1 MLSLLAKQVAALAAL
16 GRVDAVND
24 LLDESL
30 ALPPQQGWP
39 QGVIIRV
46 AALELRGHGHKE
58 ESLAVA
64 QRAMDWY
71 RALPPE
77 GSAARGVRFALG
89 ISYMVAE
96 RWDRALPLFE
106 ALVAEN
112 PDEVDY
118 QGVLG
123 VLAARRDDRE
133 EALRRSESLVGLA
146 DPYDHGREQYW
157 QACIAAQCDIERAMI
172 LLRDSYARGR
182 RFDVDLHVD
191 PWLEPLHEYPPFQE
205 FLAPKG

>member
-1 MLSLLAKQVAALAAL
+1 M
-16 GRVDAVND
+16 
-24 LLDESL
+24 
-30 ALPPQQGWP
+30 
-39 QGVIIRV
+39 IMRV
-46 AALELRGHGHKE
+46 AALELRAHGHKE

-77 GSAARGVRFALG
+77 ESAARGVRFALG
-89 ISYMVAE
+89 ITYVVGE
-96 RWDRALPLFE
+96 HWDRALPLFE

-112 PDEVDY
+112 PDEVDH

-146 DPYDHGREQYW
+146 NPYDHGREQYW
-157 QACIAAQCDIERAMI
+157 QACIAAQLGDIERAMI
-172 LLRDSYARGR
+172 LLRESYARGR
-182 RFDVDLHVD
+182 PFDVGLHID